1 MLMMTGPR
9 VRHMR
14 ALWNDLK
21 MRKMRLSLNFENNIS
36 KHAHLR
42 NARRAAALQIAEA
55 TKATSLPS

>member
-1 MLMMTGPR
+1 
-9 VRHMR
+9 MR

-21 MRKMRLSLNFENNIS
+21 MREMRLSLNFENNIS
-36 KHAHLR
+36 KHVHLR